1 MRQTTSLG
9 PFVDASWAY
18 LHEAPLPAPL
28 ITGDLAERRGI
39 FYSST
44 PGFRPLEMDL
54 YAPASAWSDSPAAD
68 GDRHPAVVWIH
79 GGAFA
84 IGSRR
89 LLPEF
94 LEAADFFASLARN
107 GFVVAAID
115 YRLSSEEKWPAQLV
129 DVRAAIRWLRSRA
142 AELRID
148 VSAIAVWGESAG
160 GHLAAMAG
168 VLGRCEIPAEDEGLG
183 LPAVA
188 AVIDWYG
195 PTNFAAMDQQAPV
208 DSAMSHD
215 DPDSPESRLLGA
227 PVQEVPDLVAEAD
240 PASYAT
246 AGLPPLLIRHG
257 RADRMVPFGQ
267 SVAFAEALARA
278 GAPVTFLPADGVGH
292 AFEGHPDP
300 AVFVKEGIDFLLEVL
315 PRTAPRRPQ
324 SHGGAEPESA
334 PGQQ

>member
-1 MRQTTSLG
+1 
-9 PFVDASWAY
+9 
-18 LHEAPLPAPL
+18 
-28 ITGDLAERRGI
+28 LAHRHGI
-39 FYSST
+39 FYLST

-54 YAPASAWSDSPAAD
+54 YAPAAAWSDSPAGD
-68 GDRHPAVVWIH
+68 GDRYPAVVWIH

-84 IGSRR
+84 LGSRR

-94 LEAADFFASLARN
+94 LEAADFFHTLARE

-115 YRLSSEEKWPAQLV
+115 YRLSSEERWPAQLL

-142 AELRID
+142 GELAID
-148 VSAIAVWGESAG
+148 VDAIAVWGESAG

-168 VLGRCEIPAEDEGLG
+168 VLGRRGIPEEPEGLD
-183 LPAVA
+183 LPEVG

-195 PTNFAAMDQQAPV
+195 PTNFAAMDRQAPV

-227 PVQEVPDLVAEAD
+227 PVQEVPDLVAAAD

-246 AGLPPLLIRHG
+246 AAVPPMLIRHG

-278 GAPVTFLPADGVGH
+278 GAAVTFLPVDDAGH
-292 AFEGHPDP
+292 TFEGHPEP
-300 AVFVKEGIDFLLEVL
+300 TAFLKEGLDFLRASL
-315 PRTAPRRPQ
+315 PQRARRRMEH
-324 SHGGAEPESA
+324 HGGADPVSV
-334 PGQQ
+334 PGQPGEVMRT